1 LQFSVTPDKKTGMP
15 VFFPIKENLMITSL
29 YAALLTLLFVFLT
42 VRTVSLRNKF
52 RISIGDGSQPL
63 LLRATRAHA
72 NFAEYVPL
80 ALLLIFFV
88 EMHGAMAWLVHALGL
103 ALLVGRSLHAFGISQ
118 MAGKLQFRIMGMV
131 LTLTSLVAS
140 TLSLLWL
147 FAYK

>member
-1 LQFSVTPDKKTGMP
+1 
-15 VFFPIKENLMITSL
+15 MITSL

-52 RISIGDGSQPL
+52 RISIGDGREPL
-63 LLRATRAHA
+63 LLRAARAHA

-118 MAGKLQFRIMGMV
+118 MAEKLPFRIMGMV

>member
-1 LQFSVTPDKKTGMP
+1 
-15 VFFPIKENLMITSL
+15 MITSL